1 MIAKT
6 LCVIMSL
13 LASAQCQEWAC
24 NELETIVAGDGK
36 NVKVEGKSTAV
47 IKHWSDTL
55 LAVLFDPEVVS
66 TVMGK
71 VKQDSMIVTI
81 YDLDVKS
88 TAAFRQSDSLL
99 VFNFVN
105 ANGRGV
111 SVRLKCRRW

>member
-1 MIAKT
+1 MKILFAVM
-6 LCVIMSL
+6 LL

-36 NVKVEGKSTAV
+36 NVRVEGKATAIV
-47 IKHWSDTL
+47 KHWNDTL

-66 TVMGK
+66 TVIGK

-88 TAAFRQSDSLL
+88 TAAFRQSDSML